1 MPNGRTSR
9 LAYYVSWSLT
19 RLKRVGLVDNSQRG
33 VWSLTERGQ
42 HASYDEVP
50 ALWEEMQR
58 AYREAARDRPEP
70 RADGD
75 SASEQNE
82 GTDDWKDALLDRMK
96 ALEPAVFERLCQRLL
111 REAGFE
117 KVSAAAAAI
126 RNRRRRVCLPQR
138 RLTFSASVMK
148 ETSAQELFVTS
159 EARWPT
165 AERRA

>member
-1 MPNGRTSR
+1 M
-9 LAYYVSWSLT
+9 
-19 RLKRVGLVDNSQRG
+19 
-33 VWSLTERGQ
+33 TERGQ

-117 KVSAAAAAI
+117 TG
-126 RNRRRRVCLPQR
+126 CHP
-138 RLTFSASVMK
+138 
-148 ETSAQELFVTS
+148 
-159 EARWPT
+159 
-165 AERRA
+165 